1 MSVSL
6 DQLAPAA
13 VFRHF
18 AALSAIPRPSFHEQ
32 AVADHLMAFAGRHG
46 LAAERDALDNVIIR
60 KPGSPGYEDAPVTI
74 LQGHTDMV
82 CEKNEGNPIDFTRDP
97 ISLRVEGD
105 LLKADGTTLGADNGI
120 AVAFM
125 LALLE
130 STDIPHPPLEAVFT
144 SQEEVGLRGAAQL
157 DTSGLKGRLF
167 LNIDSEEEG
176 LLFAS
181 CSGGNRSDMRLPI
194 QWIDSAAD
202 AVAMTIQVR
211 GLKGGHSGL
220 DIHTPRGNAILL
232 LGRVL
237 HDLQSRHAAQI
248 AFIQSGSGKSN
259 AIPRRAE
266 ATVLIAARDQEA
278 VQTTL
283 STWRERL
290 TQEYVTAD
298 PGFELAFASQPDA
311 PVHSFSP
318 STTQALCQAL
328 MLMPQGVQRMSPDIP
343 GLVETSTNLGTLD
356 IVGDEI
362 SFGSASRSSHP
373 SQMEATVAK
382 LQTLAAMIGARFELH
397 DSYPAWPFRPESPLR
412 ELFVERFTAQYGR
425 KPEVAGI
432 HAGLE
437 CGVFS
442 AKLDN
447 VDMISFGPDIR
458 NAHSPD
464 ECLSIASTERT
475 WALFLNLLAHIK
487 PGFPTP

>member
-1 MSVSL
+1 MSASVEH
-6 DQLAPAA
+6 LAPAA

-32 AVADHLMAFAGRHG
+32 AVADHLMAFADRHG
-46 LAAERDALDNVIIR
+46 LQAERDALDNVIIR
-60 KPGSPGYEDAPVTI
+60 KPGSAGYEDAPVTI

-82 CEKNEGNPIDFTRDP
+82 CEKNEGNPIDFNRDP
-97 ISLRVEGD
+97 VSLRIEGD

-130 STDIPHPPLEAVFT
+130 SRDTPHPPLEAIFT
-144 SQEEVGLRGAAQL
+144 SQEEVGLRGASKL
-157 DTSGLKGRLF
+157 DTSTLKGRLF

-176 LLFAS
+176 LLFTS

-194 QWIDSAAD
+194 QWSDVPAGSR
-202 AVAMTIQVR
+202 AMKLHVR

-232 LGRVL
+232 LGRIL
-237 HDLQSRHAAQI
+237 SDLLARHDVRVAHVQG
-248 AFIQSGSGKSN
+248 GSGKSN

-266 ATVLIAARDQEA
+266 VTLLISPDNIDAFDATLK
-278 VQTTL
+278 
-283 STWRERL
+283 TWYERL
-290 TQEYVTAD
+290 SQEYVTAD
-298 PGFELAFASQPDA
+298 PGLELALEAASMPERCFAK
-311 PVHSFSP
+311 
-318 STTQALCQAL
+318 TTTTALSEAL
-328 MLMPQGVQRMSPDIP
+328 ILMPQGVQRMSPDIA

-362 SFGSASRSSHP
+362 SFGSASRSSQP
-373 SQMEATVAK
+373 SQMDATVAK
-382 LQTLAAMIGARFELH
+382 LEALARVIGARFELH
-397 DSYPAWPFRPESPLR
+397 DGYPAWPFRPESPLR
-412 ELFVERFTAQYGR
+412 DLFVERFTAQYGR
-425 KPEVAGI
+425 APEVAGI

-442 AKLDN
+442 AKLQD

-464 ECLSIASTERT
+464 ECLSISSTERT
-475 WALFLNLLAHIK
+475 WTLFLDLVAHIK
-487 PGFPTP
+487 PGFKIS

>member
-6 DQLAPAA
+6 EHLAPAA

-18 AALSAIPRPSFHEQ
+18 AALSAIPRPSFQEQ
-32 AVADHLMAFAGRHG
+32 AVADHLMVFADRHG
-46 LAAERDALDNVIIR
+46 LQAERDALDNVIIR
-60 KPGSPGYEDAPVTI
+60 KPGSPGYENAPVTI

-97 ISLRVEGD
+97 ISLRIDGD

-144 SQEEVGLRGAAQL
+144 SQEEVGLRGASKL
-157 DTSGLKGRLF
+157 DTSSLKGRLF

-176 LLFAS
+176 LLFTS

-194 QWIDSAAD
+194 QWGDVPEGARAFKLH
-202 AVAMTIQVR
+202 VR

-232 LGRVL
+232 LGRL
-237 HDLQSRHAAQI
+237 LSDLLNKHDVHI
-248 AFIQSGSGKSN
+248 AHIQGGSGKSN

-266 ATVLIAARDQEA
+266 AVLLIQPSILDAFD
-278 VQTTL
+278 TTL
-283 STWRERL
+283 KSWYERL
-290 TQEYVTAD
+290 TQEYITAD
-298 PGFELAFASQPDA
+298 PGLELAFAATAMPERCFA
-311 PVHSFSP
+311 R
-318 STTQALCQAL
+318 TTAIALSEAL
-328 MLMPQGVQRMSPDIP
+328 LLMPQGVQRMSPDIA

-362 SFGSASRSSHP
+362 SFGSASRSSLP
-373 SQMEATVAK
+373 SQMDATVAK
-382 LQTLAAMIGARFELH
+382 LEALARIIGARFELH
-397 DSYPAWPFRPESPLR
+397 DGYPAWPFRPESPLR
-412 ELFVERFTAQYGR
+412 DLFIERFTAQYGR
-425 KPEVAGI
+425 APDVAGI

-464 ECLSIASTERT
+464 ECLSISSTERT
-475 WALFLNLLAHIK
+475 WALFLDLVAHIK
-487 PGFPTP
+487 PGFQTT